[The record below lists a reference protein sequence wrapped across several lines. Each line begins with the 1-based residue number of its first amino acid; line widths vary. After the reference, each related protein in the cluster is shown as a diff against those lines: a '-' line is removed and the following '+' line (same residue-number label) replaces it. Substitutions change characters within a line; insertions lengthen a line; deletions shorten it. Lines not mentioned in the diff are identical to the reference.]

1 MSDPIVLNAVDN
13 DDGQLV
19 FQMSN
24 VDKSIANALR
34 RTILADI
41 PVAVFRTSPEEHND
55 CVIEKN
61 TTRFNNEIV
70 KQRLSCIPICIAD
83 MDKPID
89 TLLLEV
95 RKENRTQEVIYVTTE
110 DFRIKETNT
119 DKYLSDAET
128 RRIFPSDTLT
138 KCFIDFLRLRP
149 PLADDLKGE
158 EIALT
163 CRLSRSSAKESGTF
177 NAACTCCY
185 GGTQDTDKVMS
196 RWEDR
201 QKELE
206 EAGTP
211 DVDIMNAKENWFLLD
226 AKRVVVPNS
235 FDFIVEGVGIYD
247 NRSLVRIACGVI
259 VRRLTDCATLAGVA
273 VEDSLVS
280 MDNAYD
286 VVLEDGDYTI
296 GKLLEYMLYSQ
307 LFMVPERQ
315 LAFVSF
321 YKNHPHD
328 TSGILRVA
336 FVEATTKD
344 NVRLTIQAT
353 CETLKAIFDKLKT
366 LF

>member
-34 RTILADI
+34 RTILTDI
-41 PVAVFRTSPEEHND
+41 PVVVFRTSPEEEND
-55 CVIEKN
+55 CIIERN
-61 TTRFNNEIV
+61 TSRFNNEII
-70 KQRLSCIPICIAD
+70 KQRLSCIPIHITD
-83 MDKPID
+83 IDKPID

-95 RKENRTQEVIYVTTE
+95 RKENKSLEVIYATTE

-119 DKYLSDAET
+119 DKYLSDSET
-128 RRIFPSDTLT
+128 RHMFPPNTLT

-163 CRLSRSSAKESGTF
+163 CRLSRSSAKESGMF

-185 GGTQDTDKVMS
+185 GGTQDVDKVMTK
-196 RWEDR
+196 WDEK

-206 EAGTP
+206 KEGIS
-211 DVDIMNAKENWFLLD
+211 DDEIMNIKENWFLLD
-226 AKRVVVPNS
+226 AKRVVIPDS

-247 NRSLVRIACGVI
+247 NRSLVKIACDVLI
-259 VRRLTDCATLAGVA
+259 KRLSDCASLTGVKI
-273 VEDSLVS
+273 EDSMVNIV
-280 MDNAYD
+280 NAYD
-286 VVLEDGDYTI
+286 IVLEDGDYTL

-307 LFMVPERQ
+307 LFMTSDRQ
-315 LAFVSF
+315 LSFVSF

-336 FVEATTKD
+336 FVTETTRD
-344 NVRLTIQAT
+344 NIQLTLQAT
-353 CETLKAIFDKLKT
+353 CETLKTIFDKLKT